1 MIVNFMQK
9 LIALILSAL
18 ISAGII
24 APVPFP
30 SDGVKAN
37 ANFIFT
43 REEAGSAEGTAML
56 RQTLTQPMSFT
67 GATHRATSLP
77 QAPQAAKLFLTAG
90 SLRLT

>member
-43 REEAGSAEGTAML
+43 REEAGSAEGTAMV
-56 RQTLTQPMSFT
+56 TANFD
-67 GATHRATSLP
+67 ATSCKEQFCRL
-77 QAPQAAKLFLTAG
+77 G
-90 SLRLT
+90 SLW